1 MENSSISCRVFTN
14 DGKLGSMWG
23 RATRRRPYPFLPSS
37 SSRGFYWFCLYRCRT
52 CPSLLLVTHTR
63 GMSVR
68 FFIFLFLLL
77 LVLCSSGCST
87 LVFFSQKRKT
97 KKCENQMSLLSEQS
111 MGCEKWWELLRK
123 DYPSS
128 NLTDFFILS
137 RYYLKNNR
145 IWQKHLTTTIKG
157 MVYSFTHT
165 KSSLTPFGSLFAP
178 VSLFLLGRSC
188 FVARLGFT
196 WLGSFSWSSL
206 AGREVLSQCSQ
217 FFRRAHFCKK
227 MGVFGQKYGR

>member
-1 MENSSISCRVFTN
+1 MPYLSVLTFSDSYARHVRSLFHLPLSLSPGVLLIRVLSA
-14 DGKLGSMWG
+14 G
-23 RATRRRPYPFLPSS
+23 
-37 SSRGFYWFCLYRCRT
+37 
-52 CPSLLLVTHTR
+52 
-63 GMSVR
+63 
-68 FFIFLFLLL
+68 FLFP
-77 LVLCSSGCST
+77 
-87 LVFFSQKRKT
+87 KT
-97 KKCENQMSLLSEQS
+97 QNRKKCENQMSLLSEQS

-145 IWQKHLTTTIKG
+145 IWQKHQTTTIKG

-165 KSSLTPFGSLFAP
+165 KTSLTPFGSLFAP

-227 MGVFGQKYGR
+227 TGKRWAFFGQNMGLRRAKFKFLWFCRLFGI

>member
-1 MENSSISCRVFTN
+1 M
-14 DGKLGSMWG
+14 
-23 RATRRRPYPFLPSS
+23 PYLSVHTFSDSYARHVRHCPFAFSS
-37 SSRGFYWFCLYRCRT
+37 SSFSCFWCCAPQGALRWFSF
-52 CPSLLLVTHTR
+52 PKNAK
-63 GMSVR
+63 
-68 FFIFLFLLL
+68 
-77 LVLCSSGCST
+77 
-87 LVFFSQKRKT
+87 Q

-145 IWQKHLTTTIKG
+145 IWQKYQTTTIKG

-217 FFRRAHFCKK
+217 FFRRTHFCKK
-227 MGVFGQKYGR
+227 TGKRWAFFGHKYGR

>member
-1 MENSSISCRVFTN
+1 MGEGYQTPSISVP
-14 DGKLGSMWG
+14 
-23 RATRRRPYPFLPSS
+23 A
-37 SSRGFYWFCLYRCRT
+37 
-52 CPSLLLVTHTR
+52 
-63 GMSVR
+63 
-68 FFIFLFLLL
+68 FLFLPRLL
-77 LVLCSSGCST
+77 LILLVSMPYLSFHTFSDSYARHVRSLFHLPLSLASGVLLLCW
-87 LVFFSQKRKT
+87 FSFPKNAKQ

-145 IWQKHLTTTIKG
+145 IWQKHQTTTIKG

-165 KSSLTPFGSLFAP
+165 KTSLTPFGSLFAP

-227 MGVFGQKYGR
+227 TGKRRALF